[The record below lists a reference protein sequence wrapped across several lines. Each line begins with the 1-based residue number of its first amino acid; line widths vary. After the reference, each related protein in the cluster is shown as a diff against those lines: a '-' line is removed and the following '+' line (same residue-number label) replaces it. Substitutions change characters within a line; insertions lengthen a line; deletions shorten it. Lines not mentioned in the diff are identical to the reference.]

1 MKSCNQGRLKRLED
15 ESIFVAAKEGKFNF
29 GLDEDAPGV
38 KMEEIDN
45 IAQKEEILANALE
58 HKKVP
63 TPKVSLHYSQLV
75 YVPKALPKTFTQ
87 KLSERIHPRVLWAAL
102 IKKFRP

>member
-1 MKSCNQGRLKRLED
+1 MKSCNQRRLKRLED
-15 ESIFVAAKEGKFNF
+15 QSIFVAAKEGKFNF

-38 KMEEIDN
+38 DMEEISN
-45 IAQKEEILANALE
+45 IAQKEKVLANALE

-75 YVPKALPKTFTQ
+75 YVPKTLPKTFSQ